1 MRELVKHG
9 PTRVYMPR
17 SNKAAR
23 GKHRW
28 IGLRINQ
35 GGLTRDSAEALIHQ
49 VMNNLSFSLFD
60 CKAEKTS
67 TSVII
72 RVSLE
77 EYSSARQRL
86 DETDELESLISSG
99 KIILVRQRMG
109 LPRPIRKK

>member
-1 MRELVKHG
+1 M
-9 PTRVYMPR
+9 YMPR
-17 SNKAAR
+17 LGKAAR

-49 VMNNLSFSLFD
+49 AMNNLSFRLFD
-60 CKAEKTS
+60 CKTEKTS

-72 RVSLE
+72 RVSLKD
-77 EYSSARQRL
+77 YSSARQRL
-86 DETDELESLISSG
+86 YETDELECLTSSG
-99 KIILVRQRMG
+99 KIRLVRQRLG

>member
-1 MRELVKHG
+1 
-9 PTRVYMPR
+9 MPR
-17 SNKAAR
+17 PNKAAR

-49 VMNNLSFSLFD
+49 VMNNFSFRLFD

-86 DETDELESLISSG
+86 DEADELESLTSSG